1 MHLRSLH
8 LPYLSE
14 SVKKISLMG
23 SKGRIRNFALFGLA
37 AALQIGA
44 AYPQTATADPRI
56 GAWTL
61 VSAQS
66 TLNPPNTLSITPVL
80 HNGLHVVMSG
90 ETHID
95 FTAKSDGHETAVPG
109 NPAFDQVILRRID
122 KRQSEVTEKKDGA
135 IVATVRDNLSK
146 DGKELTITTASAGHP
161 DQITVWTQSGGAKV
175 AGDPLAGE
183 WTQDLSKTRLRQ
195 GLLPKIEADGN
206 GGVRFSGGFSYTA
219 RFDGKPYD
227 VQNSR
232 NDTVTLQLV
241 DPLTVDAIYRRDDQ
255 VSQKDR
261 WVVSS
266 DRQTMTLTTTGT
278 FETGQ
283 RVTEEL
289 VFRKQ

>member
-44 AYPQTATADPRI
+44 AYPQIAAADPRI

-195 GLLPKIEADGN
+195 GLLLKIEADGN